1 LYLFNP
7 LQSTDVDTDGGID
20 TKELE
25 RAIRKI
31 FHKWHAELHIQK
43 PFPSDEFIKER
54 AKRMMEKLDFDGDQV
69 LDKKEFELF
78 AYATLE
84 ETLKKQ
90 KLAKAKK
97 TEAEKETGC
106 PRD

>member
-1 LYLFNP
+1 
-7 LQSTDVDTDGGID
+7 
-20 TKELE
+20 
-25 RAIRKI
+25 
-31 FHKWHAELHIQK
+31 
-43 PFPSDEFIKER
+43 
-54 AKRMMEKLDFDGDQV
+54 MMEKLDFDGDQV